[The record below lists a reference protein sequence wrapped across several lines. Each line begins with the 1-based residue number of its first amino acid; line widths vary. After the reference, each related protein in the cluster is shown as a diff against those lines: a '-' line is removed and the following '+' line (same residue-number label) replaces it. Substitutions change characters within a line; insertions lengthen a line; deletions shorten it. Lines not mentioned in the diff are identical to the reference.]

1 MGLVRSLAGLL
12 LFAVLYIAG
21 VAAGFAVALGMRW
34 TAAGEDLRLLC
45 GTCGGLLVTIAM
57 LVGLRRAG
65 VLAFAKKGR
74 RKWAAVRAVVVG
86 LAWIVPAVIAWYL
99 ISRAV
104 SPWHYVRICDSDT
117 AVEQPPPAELT
128 QLRVGA
134 FNIAHGR
141 GATHEKFAGGDRA
154 ERANRLK
161 DIARLLREQEL
172 DVVVLNEVDFSCFWS
187 YHVNQARA
195 LARQAG
201 FAYWAEQ
208 RDYDVAVPLVRMRFG
223 SAVLSKYPIAR
234 ARSVDYPGRSRWL
247 PTAAGKKRG
256 MVCTIELPGKLPG
269 GRSVRVMPVHL
280 DPCKTSIRIASA
292 EVISRECASSDVPL
306 IAAGDFNST
315 RADFPCAS
323 PDASGR
329 TAMSVLLDTGQF
341 STFPD
346 RVTEPAEFT
355 FSSMKPVKVIDWILV
370 SRPWK
375 LQSSEVVPSMLSD
388 HRPVF
393 GTVELRPT
401 EPDKRE

>member
-12 LFAVLYIAG
+12 LFAVLYAAG
-21 VAAGFAVALGMRW
+21 VAAGFAVTLGMSW

-45 GTCGGLLVTIAM
+45 GTSGGLLVTISLSVA
-57 LVGLRRAG
+57 LRRAG
-65 VLAFAKKGR
+65 VLASAKKGR
-74 RKWAAVRAVVVG
+74 GKWAAVRAVVLG
-86 LAWIVPAVIAWYL
+86 SAWIVLAVIAWYL

-104 SPWHYVRICDSDT
+104 SPWHYVRICNSDT
-117 AVEQPPPAELT
+117 TVERPSPAALT
-128 QLRVGA
+128 QLRIGA

-141 GATHEKFAGGDRA
+141 GATHEHFAGGDRA
-154 ERANRLK
+154 ERAARLK
-161 DIARLLREQEL
+161 DIALLLREQEL
-172 DVVVLNEVDFSCFWS
+172 DVVMLNEVDFSCCWS

-208 RDYDVAVPLVRMRFG
+208 RDYDVAVPLVQMRFG
-223 SAVLSKYPIAR
+223 NAVLSKYPIVH
-234 ARSVDYPGRSRWL
+234 ARSVDYPGRSWWL

-256 MVCTIELPGKLPG
+256 MVCTIELPD

-280 DPCKTSIRIASA
+280 DPYKTPIRIASA

-315 RADFPCAS
+315 RADFPCAYR
-323 PDASGR
+323 DASGR

-341 STFPD
+341 STLPD
-346 RVTEPAEFT
+346 RIAQPAQFT
-355 FSSMKPVKVIDWILV
+355 FSSMKPVSVIDWILV